1 MVKSPHP
8 DLLAKLKAGTYPL
21 KSPKRKAVLEE
32 VALYVQYKPAPF
44 LRHFGFVQAIGTS
57 INTLEKDSQE
67 LCLYILMKLAKD
79 PILAREIVD
88 EGMFA
93 SLKKFIG
100 FGDLR
105 LKVMGL
111 SAIEPL
117 CLFEDIKEKIGKKEV
132 LSLVVLMNEFTLT
145 NYSHGIALL
154 WSIFCKVSSNKEARR
169 HLNSFGGF
177 RLVSQS
183 IDFSH
188 SQTLANKILQTCK
201 NICQDHE
208 EFLIKTGPKFIGNL
222 LSLIG
227 TCSQENL
234 LLIVELLRYT
244 GIEVSDK
251 VHKELCQAMI
261 QKVLEVGISSANAIK
276 FAILEVV
283 ETMFSKKN
291 SVIANQMN
299 SERIMLLI
307 ISALNHGE
315 IPIKETASKL
325 TLKMVVTENVG
336 LSKEPDLLNLVLLN
350 CKLLEDEYFTLR
362 RLSIEIIFRMA
373 VSVRYV
379 KLIILNAHAVLDM
392 AKTAFS
398 ILHPEISS
406 GAQQASFILFD
417 RVRIDEGAADHET
430 VSLKEEEMVAFAGK
444 LQGYK
449 DRVIQDINLRK
460 VSSLVEEVKYDFNP
474 KDADDQDSESEAVE
488 AHVAGQ
494 AISMSKEEAKI
505 VNISKQLIEHF
516 DGVCKKIAAKRI
528 DAKGSELYLS
538 TYHLVKLITV
548 LLSCDITY
556 SKIFSLSLH
565 AVCGIILEKAIGAR
579 VDSPQAG
586 NGRVRLDHHLLLHA
600 LRRDLL
606 PARLQS
612 LRRAGRAHRTHLE
625 QVRHQDT
632 EDHKERTRRRDLDAR
647 HPQLDDQPD
656 HPAADERRDG
666 KHPRGRPAC

>member
-1 MVKSPHP
+1 MAWLIA
-8 DLLAKLKAGTYPL
+8 DLLGKLKAGTYPL

-32 VALYVQYKPAPF
+32 IALYVQYKPAPF

-57 INTLEKDSQE
+57 INTLEKESQE
-67 LCLYILMKLAKD
+67 LCLYILTKLAKD
-79 PILAREIVD
+79 QILAREIID

-93 SLKKFIG
+93 SLKKF
-100 FGDLR
+100 FTYGDLR

-111 SAIEPL
+111 AAIEPL
-117 CLFEDIKEKIGKKEV
+117 CYFDDIKQRMGKKEV
-132 LSLVVLMNEFTLT
+132 QSLIVLMNEFNLT
-145 NYSHGIALL
+145 NYSHGISLL
-154 WSIFCKVSSNKEARR
+154 WSIFCQISFNKEARKI
-169 HLNSFGGF
+169 LNSFGGF
-177 RLVSQS
+177 KLISQS

-188 SQTLANKILQTCK
+188 SQTLASNILQTCK
-201 NICQDHE
+201 NICRDHE

-222 LSLIG
+222 LSLIT

-244 GIEVSDK
+244 GIEVSEK
-251 VHKELCQAMI
+251 VHKDLCQAMI
-261 QKVLEVGISSANAIK
+261 QKVLEIGISSANVVK

-283 ETMFSKKN
+283 ENMFSKKN
-291 SVIANQMN
+291 SVIANKMN

-350 CKLLEDEYFTLR
+350 CKLLEEEYFTLR

-392 AKTAFS
+392 AKTSFS

-417 RVRIDEGAADHET
+417 RVRIDEGQGDQDT
-430 VSLKEEEMVAFAGK
+430 VSLKEEEMITFAGK
-444 LQGYK
+444 LQGFK
-449 DRVIQDINLRK
+449 DRVVQDINLRK
-460 VSSLVEEVKYDFNP
+460 VSTLIEDVKYDSEA
-474 KDADDQDSESEAVE
+474 KEEDDQDSGSEAVE
-488 AHVAGQ
+488 AHVVGQ
-494 AISMSKEEAKI
+494 AVSMSKEEARI

-516 DGVCKKIAAKRI
+516 DVVGRKIAAKRI
-528 DAKGSELYLS
+528 DSKGSELYLS

-565 AVCGIILEKAIGAR
+565 AVCGIILEKSIGAR
-579 VDSPQAG
+579 VGAPD
-586 NGRVRLDHHLLLHA
+586 
-600 LRRDLL
+600 RRKWWWST
-606 PARLQS
+606 PSSRS
-612 LRRAGRAHRTHLE
+612 T
-625 QVRHQDT
+625 
-632 EDHKERTRRRDLDAR
+632 TRSSM
-647 HPQLDDQPD
+647 
-656 HPAADERRDG
+656 
-666 KHPRGRPAC
+666 